1 MDLESQPAPDMTE
14 ITMIENQLIES
25 RKFFVLPR
33 KDRQQKAIQHRTI
46 LDAIKN
52 LSQDIIT
59 LQHKQS
65 DYHNYFTI
73 QTQLTTR
80 KDLLTNQINDCDIKI
95 ADLDDHI
102 QQIPQVNIEP
112 IQKLVKLNAEI
123 HRIID
128 RLKQYVEDYK
138 ISRIQLN
145 DLEQQLAITKNLYD
159 VVSKDLMIH
168 ILQTKLP
175 QIEMYINNNLTYVC
189 DYQLWFQMNHEWDA
203 LEIVIRHAGL
213 TRDISTLSGGQ
224 KTLLRLCRILAIA
237 TINRNKCLLLDE
249 TINHLDVET
258 VSKVSLLL
266 ESFIWKNSINMYLV
280 THSAEIQNLQI
291 WDNIVYVTANNW

>member
-1 MDLESQPAPDMTE
+1 MITTHQTQKNTIQQQITQAQHDLAHAQKNYADIQQRRESMSKYFCTKIDGDCPFVEHINQKAIAQILAQEQTLSQECDRITKYIAQLQQPIKEPEYQPSDIIKRLVQQKIDLESQPALDMTE

-46 LDAIKN
+46 LDTIKN

-128 RLKQYVEDYK
+128 RLKQYVDDYK
-138 ISRIQLN
+138 VSRIQLN
-145 DLEQQLAITKNLYD
+145 DLEQQLTITKNLYD

-189 DYQLWFQMNHEWDA
+189 DYQL
-203 LEIVIRHAGL
+203 
-213 TRDISTLSGGQ
+213 
-224 KTLLRLCRILAIA
+224 
-237 TINRNKCLLLDE
+237 
-249 TINHLDVET
+249 
-258 VSKVSLLL
+258 
-266 ESFIWKNSINMYLV
+266 
-280 THSAEIQNLQI
+280 
-291 WDNIVYVTANNW
+291 